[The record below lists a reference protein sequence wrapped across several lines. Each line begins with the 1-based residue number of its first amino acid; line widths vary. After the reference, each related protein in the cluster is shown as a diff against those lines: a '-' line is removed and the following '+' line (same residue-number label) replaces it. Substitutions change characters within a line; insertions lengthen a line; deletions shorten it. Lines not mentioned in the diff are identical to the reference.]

1 MKVHVEIDCT
11 PAEARQFLGLP
22 DIGKAN
28 EVYVDAVANAMKGV
42 GDFDKLQSMAK
53 PVTDQQDI
61 ANVGSISANNDRNC
75 SLFNFAAMRAPIAL
89 TYEYDRPTE
98 IKSATLFMPRIIAP
112 TAGRGLQYT
121 K

>member
-53 PVTDQQDI
+53 QMAPMGEIGMKLFQQFMD
-61 ANVGSISANNDRNC
+61 AGSAGKGK
-75 SLFNFAAMRAPIAL
+75 P
-89 TYEYDRPTE
+89 
-98 IKSATLFMPRIIAP
+98 KS
-112 TAGRGLQYT
+112 GE
-121 K
+121 